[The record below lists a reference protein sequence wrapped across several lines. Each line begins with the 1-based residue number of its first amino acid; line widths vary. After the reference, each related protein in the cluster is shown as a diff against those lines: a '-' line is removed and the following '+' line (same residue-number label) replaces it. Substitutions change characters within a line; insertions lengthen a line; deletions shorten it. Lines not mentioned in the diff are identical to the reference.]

1 MSNKQDIEKLFEDE
15 GVELPDIDGLD
26 LANIDLDAIN
36 EFATNDAKSL
46 VSNIIEIYY
55 NDEFMKAHPNLKR
68 QIDAELESLRILLK
82 MRKADEE
89 AHDIL
94 VKAIAGNSGNASLY
108 KSLAEMQKTVLSIT
122 SKITD
127 TISGLRTLL
136 KGYQLELN
144 FEAENKQEE
153 VQEEGD
159 LFNDNTT
166 CRGSKEFIERM
177 KQKEEGD

>member
-26 LANIDLDAIN
+26 LVNIDLDAIN

-153 VQEEGD
+153 VQGSGD
-159 LFNDNTT
+159 LFEDNTT

>member
-26 LANIDLDAIN
+26 LVNIDLDAIN

-89 AHDIL
+89 AILTQQGNESIKVL
-94 VKAIAGNSGNASLY
+94 VKPW
-108 KSLAEMQKTVLSIT
+108 Q
-122 SKITD
+122 
-127 TISGLRTLL
+127 
-136 KGYQLELN
+136 
-144 FEAENKQEE
+144 EA
-153 VQEEGD
+153 
-159 LFNDNTT
+159 
-166 CRGSKEFIERM
+166 
-177 KQKEEGD
+177 